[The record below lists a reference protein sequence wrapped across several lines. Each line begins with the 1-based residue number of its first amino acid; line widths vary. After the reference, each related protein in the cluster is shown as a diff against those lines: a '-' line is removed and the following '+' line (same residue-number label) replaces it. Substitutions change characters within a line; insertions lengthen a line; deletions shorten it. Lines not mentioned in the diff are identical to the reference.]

1 MVYAHQ
7 SLVFEPQPKSVTS
20 VIMKHS
26 EISNLLRYDHVEHNK
41 TNTWYFDKLPT
52 TLQFPSLTKNDLN
65 IFSETIQR
73 DSLVPL
79 DTCTW
84 DRMRLCLLE
93 PAWLQNAERQK
104 IQRSLFENLITHPTF
119 LENIITQYQN
129 RDIEEY
135 TSLEDQETLFFT
147 ISALVSVLEYI
158 STKQDGHEH
167 TRALQNTITQYKNNI
182 LECIRHRQR
191 SKEWEPFIRGADWLK
206 EELQEDDG
214 ILVNFLNNIA
224 ITPIH
229 SSKHDNK
236 EIDLLQATM
245 DNFIDRQP
253 METAHQL
260 NQQMNAFKDMLDGI
274 FNNLDNP
281 TDRDKLD

>member
-26 EISNLLRYDHVEHNK
+26 EISNLLRYDHVESNK

-73 DSLVPL
+73 EILVPL

-93 PAWLQNAERQK
+93 PAWLQNAQRQK
-104 IQRSLFENLITHPTF
+104 IQRALFENLITHPTF

-129 RDIEEY
+129 RDIEDY

-158 STKQDGHEH
+158 STKQDGHEQ

-182 LECIRHRQR
+182 LECIRQK
-191 SKEWEPFIRGADWLK
+191 STEWKLFIRGADWLK

-214 ILVNFLNNIA
+214 ILINFLNSIA
-224 ITPIH
+224 LTPID
-229 SSKHDNK
+229 SPKQDK
-236 EIDLLQATM
+236 EIDLLQETM
-245 DNFIDRQP
+245 DNFIDRQDIATVH
-253 METAHQL
+253 EL
-260 NQQMNAFKDMLDGI
+260 NQQINEFKDMLDGI
-274 FNNLDNP
+274 FSTLNN
-281 TDRDKLD
+281 TTARDKLD

>member
-26 EISNLLRYDHVEHNK
+26 EISNLLRYDHVERNK

-52 TLQFPSLTKNDLN
+52 TLQFPSLTQNDLS

-73 DSLVPL
+73 ENLVPL

-93 PAWLQNAERQK
+93 PAWLQNAQRQK
-104 IQRSLFENLITHPTF
+104 IQRSLLDNLIAHPTF
-119 LENIITQYQN
+119 IKNIIAQYQN
-129 RDIEEY
+129 RDIEDY
-135 TSLEDQETLFFT
+135 TSLEDQEMLFFT

-158 STKQDGHEH
+158 STEKDGQRNEH
-167 TRALQNTITQYKNNI
+167 TTTLQNTITQYKNNI
-182 LECIRHRQR
+182 LECIRQR
-191 SKEWEPFIRGADWLK
+191 SKEWESFIRGADWLK

-214 ILVNFLNNIA
+214 ILINFLNSIA
-224 ITPIH
+224 LTPID
-229 SSKHDNK
+229 SPKQDK
-236 EIDLLQATM
+236 EIDLLQETM
-245 DNFIDRQP
+245 DNFIDRQDIATVH
-253 METAHQL
+253 EL
-260 NQQMNAFKDMLDGI
+260 NQQINEFKDMLDGI
-274 FNNLDNP
+274 FSTLNN
-281 TDRDKLD
+281 TTARDKLD